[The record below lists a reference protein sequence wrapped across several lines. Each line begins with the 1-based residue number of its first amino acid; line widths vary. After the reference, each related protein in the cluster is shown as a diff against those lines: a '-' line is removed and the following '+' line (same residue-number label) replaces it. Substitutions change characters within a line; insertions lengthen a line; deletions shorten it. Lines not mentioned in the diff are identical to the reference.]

1 MIIFHFMDSV
11 VSLNVRACMCVCAC
25 VCDRERESGSEM
37 KAAVWVYGPL
47 GKRSD

>member
-11 VSLNVRACMCVCAC
+11 VSLNVRACMC

-47 GKRSD
+47 GKRFD